1 MNNLLTA
8 PNAIGDIILASE
20 IIKEANS
27 RGWFIY
33 MNKDFSGWT
42 NEFVFIRQSNNI
54 VSGITPDLNYDII
67 LDFCGQENTIEQL
80 RSVQSINKKIGFY
93 NNPFYNQIIKFSKLA
108 LKSSVFE
115 TYAMAQEKVFCTR
128 PSLSFPEQII
138 KLPEKAYDLV
148 IYPFSGNKEKN
159 WNMDNF
165 KKIYNYFKSK
175 NKTVKFLN
183 PLPCGETII
192 GVESDDVIETKDWIE
207 STEHI
212 SRSKLLLANDS
223 SIAHIGAYVGVFTIS
238 IFLKFNCEMWFPYP
252 PHKGIAISK
261 VNNNIT
267 QKQLK
272 KLIEKKLAE
281 I

>member
-1 MNNLLTA
+1 LNNLLTA

-27 RGWFIY
+27 REWLIY

-42 NEFVFIRQSNNI
+42 NEFIFNRQSNNI
-54 VSGITPDLNYDII
+54 VSGIASDLNYGII
-67 LDFCGQENTIEQL
+67 LDFCGQDDTIEQL
-80 RSVQSINKKIGFY
+80 RSAKSIKKKIGFY
-93 NNPFYNQIIKFSKLA
+93 NNPFYDQIIKIPDLA
-108 LKSSVFE
+108 LRSSVFE
-115 TYAMAQEKVFCTR
+115 TYAMVQEKVFCTR
-128 PSLSFPEQII
+128 PYLSFPEQTI
-138 KLPEKAYDLV
+138 KLPEKTYDLL

-159 WNMDNF
+159 WNIDNF

-207 STEHI
+207 STEQI

-238 IFLKFNCEMWFPYP
+238 IFLKFNWEMWFPYP
-252 PHKGIAISK
+252 PHKGTTISK
-261 VNNNIT
+261 VNNKIS
-267 QKQLK
+267 QKQLE
-272 KLIEKKLAE
+272 KLIKKKLAE